1 MTSRSTGVP
10 GEVRQR
16 GGSGAGRVVEKGAGG
31 AARRLH
37 DNGLGLVA
45 ALLFAAAMVAQA
57 VAGRGAYNAEQR
69 DHGQPEAGFAEYLA
83 TPHFAEATFEN
94 WESEFLQMGM
104 YVLLT
109 AFLVQRGSA
118 ESKKPEDEQD
128 AGGEKIDEDPRLH
141 RGDPDAP
148 WPVRRGGWVLKLY
161 ENSLGIAF
169 MLLFA
174 ASFLGHAAS
183 GAAEFSE
190 EQAQH
195 GGAAVSML
203 QYMGEPRFWFESFQ
217 NWQSEFLA
225 VVSIVVL
232 SIFLRQKGSP
242 ESKPVHRPHRET
254 GAA

>member
-1 MTSRSTGVP
+1 MTIRSTGVP
-10 GEVRQR
+10 GEVRER
-16 GGSGAGRVVEKGAGG
+16 SGSGAGRVGAKQAGG

-37 DNGLGLVA
+37 DNGLALVA
-45 ALLFAAAMVAQA
+45 ALLFAVAMVGQA
-57 VAGRGAYNAEQR
+57 VAGHGAYNAEQR
-69 DHGQPEAGFAEYLA
+69 DHGQPEAGFVEYLA

-128 AGGEKIDEDPRLH
+128 AGGEEIDEDPRLH
-141 RGDPDAP
+141 RGDPGAP

-169 MLLFA
+169 MVLFA

-195 GGAAVSML
+195 GAAAVSTL
-203 QYMGEPRFWFESFQ
+203 QYLGEPRFWFESFQ
-217 NWQSEFLA
+217 NWQSEFLS
-225 VVSIVVL
+225 VVAIVVL

-242 ESKPVHRPHRET
+242 ESKPVHRPHRDT
-254 GAA
+254 GAD

>member
-1 MTSRSTGVP
+1 MTSRSTGVFDT
-10 GEVRQR
+10 ERER
-16 GGSGAGRVVEKGAGG
+16 GGSGAWSAAAHGTGGAG
-31 AARRLH
+31 RRLR
-37 DNGLGLVA
+37 DNGLALVA
-45 ALLFAAAMVAQA
+45 SLLFAFSLVGQA
-57 VAGRGAYNAEQR
+57 VAGRGAYNADQR
-69 DHGQPEAGFAEYLA
+69 DHGQPEAGFVEYLA

-118 ESKKPEDEQD
+118 ESSKPDDEQE
-128 AGGEKIDEDPRLH
+128 AGGEEVDEDPRLH

-148 WPVRRGGWVLKLY
+148 WPVHRGGWVLKLY

-169 MLLFA
+169 LLLFA
-174 ASFLGHAAS
+174 LSFLGHAAS
-183 GAAEFSE
+183 GAAEYSE

-195 GGAAVSML
+195 GGEPVTML

-254 GAA
+254 GAG